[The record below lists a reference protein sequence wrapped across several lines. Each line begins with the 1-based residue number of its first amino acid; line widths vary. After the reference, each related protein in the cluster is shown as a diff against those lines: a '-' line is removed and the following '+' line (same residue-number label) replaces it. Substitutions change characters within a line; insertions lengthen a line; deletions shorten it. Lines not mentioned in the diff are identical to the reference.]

1 MKTLFVLLLMAIA
14 VSQLAQGKTCVPVN
28 GEDSQLDCSNACK
41 TPGCQAVVVVNSQQE
56 LSTYCDNVQPDNCY
70 NHGTFYIFVDR
81 TPAATMGN
89 VDET

>member
-14 VSQLAQGKTCVPVN
+14 VLQLAQGKTCVPVKRAT
-28 GEDSQLDCSNACK
+28 SQVDCANACK
-41 TPGCQAVVVVNSQQE
+41 TGCDATMTVSEQE

-89 VDET
+89 MDDT